1 MKKKPNHL
9 GVSKNRGTPK
19 GMAKIMEN
27 PIQMDEL
34 GGTPT
39 IFGNIHLISPQFVK
53 EFLEIKKLF
62 GQDLLE
68 GGQVTW
74 DKTCRFFPTGG
85 KKNKQHLDGHKK
97 GWPCKVD
104 V

>member
-9 GVSKNRGTPK
+9 GVSKNRVTPK
-19 GMAKIMEN
+19 RMAKIMEN

-34 GGTPT
+34 GGKPT

-53 EFLEIKKLF
+53 RILEIKKLF

-74 DKTCRFFPTGG
+74 DKTRRLFQRRE
-85 KKNKQHLDGHKK
+85 KKQTTL
-97 GWPCKVD
+97 GWSQERSAM
-104 V
+104 

>member
-1 MKKKPNHL
+1 MSWGEHPL
-9 GVSKNRGTPK
+9 FSETS
-19 GMAKIMEN
+19 
-27 PIQMDEL
+27 
-34 GGTPT
+34 
-39 IFGNIHLISPQFVK
+39 ISSPRSLSK

>member
-53 EFLEIKKLF
+53 RILRNQETLRSRSPGRWSSYL
-62 GQDLLE
+62 GQNMS
-68 GGQVTW
+68 
-74 DKTCRFFPTGG
+74 FFSNGG
-85 KKNKQHLDGHKK
+85 KKKQTTL
-97 GWPCKVD
+97 GWSQERLAM
-104 V
+104 